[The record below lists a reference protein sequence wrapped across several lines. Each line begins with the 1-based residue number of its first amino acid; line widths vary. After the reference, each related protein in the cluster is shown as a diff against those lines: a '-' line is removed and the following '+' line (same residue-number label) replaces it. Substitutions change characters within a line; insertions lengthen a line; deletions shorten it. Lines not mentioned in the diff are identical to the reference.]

1 MRDCTRLVSRYWL
14 MLLLL
19 AGGGTVAAQDAA
31 QEPEP
36 LDVPALR
43 EPDEVFDEELDEDD
57 EIETDRDSFTPATT
71 VAGRGRLLLESSYS
85 FIENRVG
92 ANSHSFP
99 ELLTRYGVSETV
111 ELRLGGNYEIGGGG
125 SVSGAGSPVEEEL
138 FGEGKEE
145 EANILYG
152 LKVALTEQDRWL
164 PQSALIVQANTPTA
178 GPETATQISTGY
190 VFGWTL
196 PNRWVLDSSL
206 RYSADS
212 EEGDHFNLWAPSV
225 VVKVPVGERWKAHV
239 EYFGIFTEQREDE
252 RGSQYFSPGIHY
264 LVTRDFEVGI
274 RTGWGLNQDSA
285 NFFSNVGAGVR
296 F

>member
-1 MRDCTRLVSRYWL
+1 MRDCTRLVSTTWL
-14 MLLLL
+14 MLVLL
-19 AGGGTVAAQDAA
+19 AGGGTVAAQ
-31 QEPEP
+31 ENEP
-36 LDVPALR
+36 LEFPALR

-71 VAGRGRLLLESSYS
+71 VAGRGRLLVESSYS

-111 ELRLGGNYEIGGGG
+111 ELRLGGNYEVGGGG
-125 SVSGAGSPVEEEL
+125 SVSGTGSPVEEEEP

-178 GPETATQISTGY
+178 GPETATQFSTGY